1 MFQIP
6 NSIYINNAYM
16 LTHILLFNKFHM
28 NKAYYLHFLFAK

>member
-1 MFQIP
+1 
-6 NSIYINNAYM
+6 M